1 MEFDY
6 YSYTENKFPTV
17 YEPTVFDNFATTI
30 KVDGKIVNLGL
41 WYLILNL
48 GIQQDKNSIID

>member
-1 MEFDY
+1 MDKS
-6 YSYTENKFPTV
+6 SYTENKFPTV

-41 WYLILNL
+41 WYFIRNL